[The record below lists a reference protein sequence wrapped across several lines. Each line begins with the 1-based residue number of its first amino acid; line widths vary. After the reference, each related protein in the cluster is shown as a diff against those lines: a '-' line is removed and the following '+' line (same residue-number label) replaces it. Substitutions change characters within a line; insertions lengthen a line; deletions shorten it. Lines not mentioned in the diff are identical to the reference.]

1 MSSAHLAAIDEDDSR
16 GGWRPTVD
24 ARLARLESAVGAVLE
39 PHRKRLANADR
50 VTLAPDAHYPFHPS
64 TGVVTDPAVVG
75 AVAAWLDRELEI
87 DLVVVGRSDDRIAFE
102 RTASYL
108 GYDRLAERFDAALVD
123 LADVPTRNEYRAVD
137 GRSVALSVPKPL
149 LESTVI
155 VVPSLRPTEEGTA
168 AGAVRTLGRLVT
180 SGADSTRAAV
190 AATRTVDP
198 DLAVLDGTVAYGDDP
213 VATNVL
219 LSGSAPAVDAVA
231 TSLLGRDVDAD
242 VALSL
247 LLSDA
252 ERPVAVENPD
262 GVDLSGIRERLAGG
276 RLPPS
281 DDTHPAVSSAYRLYA
296 VASGDAV
303 PPQLEGR

>member
-1 MSSAHLAAIDEDDSR
+1 MSAVRLAAVDEDGR
-16 GGWRPTVD
+16 GGWRPNVD
-24 ARLARLESAVGAVLE
+24 ARTARLEPTVESVLE
-39 PHRKRLANADR
+39 PHRERLAGANR
-50 VTLAPDAHYPFHPS
+50 VALAPDAHYPFHPS
-64 TGVVTDPAVVG
+64 TGVVTDLAVVS
-75 AVAAWLDRELEI
+75 AVAAWLERELET
-87 DLVVVGRSDDRIAFE
+87 DLVVVGRSDDRIAFD

-149 LESTVI
+149 LESPVI

-180 SGADSTRAAV
+180 SGADSSRAAV
-190 AATRTVDP
+190 AATRTIDP

-219 LSGSAPAVDAVA
+219 LSGSAPAVDAAA
-231 TSLLGRDVDAD
+231 TSLFGRRVDAD
-242 VALSL
+242 AALSP

-262 GVDLSGIRERLAGG
+262 DVDLSTIRERLAGG

-281 DDTHPAVSSAYRLYA
+281 DGTHPAVSSAYRLYA
-296 VASGDAV
+296 AASGDAV